1 MTETGRLTRTF
12 RMKNILPRDEHVWFL
27 VAQAIRSDGDGKM
40 SLFGFLGTERV
51 VIASATLPA
60 VLPVTFM
67 FLLRE
72 GEGSFAA
79 DFSIRDPGGRVVHR
93 EELPP
98 AQKPL
103 STENHGI
110 AVTMA
115 PLVVSAFGTYRIIL
129 RLDGK
134 KYRRDF
140 TIDPDGAP
148 VINATLPRLH

>member
-1 MTETGRLTRTF
+1 
-12 RMKNILPRDEHVWFL
+12 MKNILPRDEQLWFL
-27 VAQAIRSDGDGKM
+27 VAQSVRNEGDGRM
-40 SLFGFLGTERV
+40 SLLGFFGTER
-51 VIASATLPA
+51 ITLATATLPA
-60 VLPVTFM
+60 TLPVTFI

-79 DFSIRDPGGRVVHR
+79 DFAIRDPDGQIVY
-93 EELPP
+93 EEDLPP

-115 PLVVSAFGTYRIIL
+115 PLVVPAFGTYRITL

-134 KYRRDF
+134 RYKRDF
-140 TIDPDGAP
+140 TIG
-148 VINATLPRLH
+148 